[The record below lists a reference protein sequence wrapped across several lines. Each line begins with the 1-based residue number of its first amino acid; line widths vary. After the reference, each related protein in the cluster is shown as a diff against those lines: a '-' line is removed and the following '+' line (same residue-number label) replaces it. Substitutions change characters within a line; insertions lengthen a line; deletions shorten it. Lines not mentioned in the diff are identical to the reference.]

1 MARHYFGT
9 DSPLGKR
16 FTFEGQTRL
25 YEIVGVVADAKY
37 LDLYETPPRTIY
49 LNVFQEARGSASQF
63 ALRTDVAPTAVVAD
77 VRRVVN
83 QVVPNVSVGK
93 VTTLTE
99 QIDASIVVERLIA
112 LLSTAFGAVGA
123 LLAAIG
129 LYGLLAYTVSRRT
142 TEIGV
147 RMALGA
153 TRGQITS
160 MVLKSALG
168 LVVAGLVIGAP
179 LAVLSPRFVAR
190 FVQSLTVEASLPL
203 GVAAIA
209 MIGVGLVAAYLPAR
223 RAARVEPIQA
233 LRQT

>member
-1 MARHYFGT
+1 
-9 DSPLGKR
+9 
-16 FTFEGQTRL
+16 
-25 YEIVGVVADAKY
+25 VVADAKY

-49 LNVFQEARGSASQF
+49 LNAFQEGRGTVSQF
-63 ALRTDVAPTAVVAD
+63 ALRTNVTPTAIAAD

-83 QVVPNVSVGK
+83 QVVPNVSVGR
-93 VTTLTE
+93 VTTLEE
-99 QIDASIVVERLIA
+99 QVDASIVVERLIA

-153 TRGQITS
+153 TRGQISS
-160 MVLKSALG
+160 MVLTSALS
-168 LVVAGLVIGAP
+168 LVVAGLVVGAP
-179 LAVLSPRFVAR
+179 IAVASPRFLAR
-190 FVQSLTVEASLPL
+190 LVQSLTVEPPVPL
-203 GVAAIA
+203 VVAALV
-209 MIGVGLVAAYLPAR
+209 MIGVGLTAAYVPAR
-223 RAARVEPIQA
+223 RASRVEPIQA

>member
-9 DSPLGKR
+9 GNPLGRR
-16 FTFEGQTRL
+16 FRFEGQDRS
-25 YEIVGVVADAKY
+25 YEIIGVVADAKY
-37 LDLYETPPRTIY
+37 LNLYEAPPRMVY
-49 LNVFQEARGSASQF
+49 MNRFQEGRGTSSDF
-63 ALRTDVAPTAVVAD
+63 ALRTTLNPTAVVAD
-77 VRRVVN
+77 VRRVVSE
-83 QVVPNVSVGK
+83 VVPNVAVRK

-99 QIDASIVVERLIA
+99 QIDSSIVAERLVV
-112 LLSTAFGAVGA
+112 LLSVAFGAVGA

-153 TRGQITS
+153 TRQQITS
-160 MVLKSALG
+160 MVLTSALG

-179 LAVLSPRFVAR
+179 IAVFTPRMLARL
-190 FVQSLTVEASLPL
+190 VQSLTVEPPLPL
-203 GVAAIA
+203 VVAALV
-209 MIGVGLVAAYLPAR
+209 MIGVGLAAAYLPAR
-223 RAARVEPIQA
+223 RASRVQPIEA

>member
-1 MARHYFGT
+1 
-9 DSPLGKR
+9 
-16 FTFEGQTRL
+16 
-25 YEIVGVVADAKY
+25 
-37 LDLYETPPRTIY
+37 
-49 LNVFQEARGSASQF
+49 VFQEARGSASQF

-77 VRRVVN
+77 VRRVVS

-93 VTTLTE
+93 VTTLAE
-99 QIDASIVVERLIA
+99 QVDASIVVERLIT
-112 LLSTAFGAVGA
+112 LLSTVFGAVGA

-153 TRGQITS
+153 TRRQITS
-160 MVLKSALG
+160 MVLTSALG

-179 LAVLSPRFVAR
+179 MAILAPRLLAR
-190 FVQSLTVEASLPL
+190 LVQSLTVEPPRPL
-203 GVAAIA
+203 IVAALV
-209 MIGVGLVAAYLPAR
+209 MIGVGLAAAYVPAR
-223 RAARVEPIQA
+223 RASRVEPIAA